1 MDDYLEGLQ
10 VYLERQIERIQ
21 RTRDVLAEQIIDL
34 E

>member
-10 VYLERQIERIQ
+10 AYLERQIERIQ
-21 RTRDVLAEQIIDL
+21 RTRDVLAEEIIDS

>member
-10 VYLERQIERIQ
+10 AYFERQIERIQ
-21 RTRDVLAEQIIDL
+21 RTRDVFAKKIIDS

>member
-10 VYLERQIERIQ
+10 LYLERQIDRIQ
-21 RTRDVLAEQIIDL
+21 RTRDILAEQIIDT